1 MVNLGLLYQEGYGV
15 EQDWQQA
22 AELFRQAAEQ
32 GDDAAQFNLG
42 LSYAQGEGVPQDYDE
57 AAKWWK
63 RAAKQDNKDA
73 QAALEELAKIRAEEG

>member
-1 MVNLGLLYQEGYGV
+1 M